1 MGEVDTIAATVT
13 DLVRQGFVHE
23 FGKPRVE
30 IREAPVWKRVH
41 DVGSRLWLDTGD
53 MEEARTL
60 WNAEFEALTTNNT
73 LLNKEVQ
80 KGIYDDLIRRAASAL
95 RDAATEMDESRL
107 LLEVAFVLNAYHG
120 LRLVEAFDAHV
131 SVELHTDLANDVE
144 RTVTYGRR
152 FYAIC
157 PERFYVKVPLT
168 PAGFL
173 AARNLGQHGVPI
185 NFTLGFSARQ
195 NYLAALLSR
204 PHYVNVFMG
213 RLNSFVSDNKL
224 GSGQNMGEKTTLA
237 TQREISKLRW
247 SERTKTLLIGASM
260 REGSQVASLTGVDV
274 LTMPPKVASQYQEN
288 PPENVSSRVENDP
301 VVELAEGV
309 AFDDFNGATLWDV
322 PNRFKECV
330 NDLLT
335 KDVDSLTPV
344 DLQAHFEEGGFGDF
358 LPRWSDTDLGAVAG
372 DGKIPVHE
380 RWKDRLSTGEV
391 GMDALTSISGLYS
404 FATDQKALDDR
415 VRSLL

>member
-13 DLVRQGFVHE
+13 GLVRQGFIHE

-30 IREAPVWKRVH
+30 IREAPVWKRVR

-60 WNAEFEALTTNNT
+60 WNSEFEALTTNNT

-80 KGIYDDLIRRAASAL
+80 KGIYDDLIRRAASAI
-95 RDAATEMDESRL
+95 REAATEMDRSQL

-120 LRLVEAFDAHV
+120 LRLVEEFDAHV

-173 AARNLGQHGVPI
+173 AARKLGQYGVPI

-195 NYLAALLSR
+195 NYLAALLPR

-224 GSGQNMGEKTTLA
+224 GNGQNVGEKATLA
-237 TQREISKLRW
+237 TQREISRLRW
-247 SERTKTLLIGASM
+247 AGKDQNTSDRCEHARGISG
-260 REGSQVASLTGVDV
+260 RLTYRGRCAHH
-274 LTMPPKVASQYQEN
+274 ASQ
-288 PPENVSSRVENDP
+288 SRVAVSGESARKRVLSGRQRP
-301 VVELAEGV
+301 RC
-309 AFDDFNGATLWDV
+309 GAC
-322 PNRFKECV
+322 R
-330 NDLLT
+330 
-335 KDVDSLTPV
+335 
-344 DLQAHFEEGGFGDF
+344 G
-358 LPRWSDTDLGAVAG
+358 SDTG
-372 DGKIPVHE
+372 
-380 RWKDRLSTGEV
+380 
-391 GMDALTSISGLYS
+391 
-404 FATDQKALDDR
+404 
-415 VRSLL
+415 